1 MYGRYR
7 ERERERRVTY
17 RWSSREEIESMRA
30 ALRPGRERE
39 REREIERE
47 RERDISTEM
56 ERYEGKKRLKKKN
69 K

>member
-39 REREIERE
+39 RERDRERE
-47 RERDISTEM
+47 REISVLRWRDT
-56 ERYEGKKRLKKKN
+56 RGKKD
-69 K
+69 

>member
-39 REREIERE
+39 RERE